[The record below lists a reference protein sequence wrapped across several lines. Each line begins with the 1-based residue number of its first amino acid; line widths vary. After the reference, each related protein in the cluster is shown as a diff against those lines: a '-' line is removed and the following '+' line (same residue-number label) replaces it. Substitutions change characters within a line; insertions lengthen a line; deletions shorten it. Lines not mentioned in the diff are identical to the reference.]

1 MIIFAVGSASSIGEG
16 VLNLLS
22 KSNYK
27 IIATYNN
34 KKPKLLKK
42 HNIQTVKFN
51 LNSAS
56 QLKKIIKKYKLEN
69 NKILLINFA
78 VVKNNK
84 LLIDT
89 KKSELNK
96 SYKINI
102 NGHVNLIKSF
112 LPLMIKS
119 NFGRIIHLSSSKVI
133 EGEVGTSIY
142 SLSKSYLYGF
152 SSSLAKEYGRFNI
165 TSNILSL
172 GYFRSKL
179 WNELPLK
186 IKKERIK
193 DIPSRKLGSLDNI
206 SNAIKFIINSDF
218 VNKSVIKVDGGI

>member
-42 HNIQTVKFN
+42 HNIQIVKFN

-89 KKSELNK
+89 KK
-96 SYKINI
+96 
-102 NGHVNLIKSF
+102 VN
-112 LPLMIKS
+112 
-119 NFGRIIHLSSSKVI
+119 
-133 EGEVGTSIY
+133 
-142 SLSKSYLYGF
+142 
-152 SSSLAKEYGRFNI
+152 
-165 TSNILSL
+165 
-172 GYFRSKL
+172 
-179 WNELPLK
+179 
-186 IKKERIK
+186 
-193 DIPSRKLGSLDNI
+193 
-206 SNAIKFIINSDF
+206 
-218 VNKSVIKVDGGI
+218 